1 MLTVFITA
9 ILCIGIDQLT
19 KYLVVSNFAV
29 GESIGLIDGVFHFT
43 YIKNE
48 GAAFGS
54 LSDYRWIF
62 MSASILLIIGIIV
75 YSVWKRPKNIFLCL
89 SLGMLLGG
97 GVGNMID
104 RIFLGYV
111 VDFLDFCAFPEL
123 WKWIFNFADAF
134 VCVGTALLIFWMFK
148 YDTKTYDAEKTAE
161 KTDGAESVKG
171 GNENDEAE

>member
-19 KYLVVSNFAV
+19 KYLIVSDFAI
-29 GESIGLIDGVFHFT
+29 GESIPLIDGVFNLT

-54 LSDYRWIF
+54 LSNYRWVF
-62 MSASILLIIGIIV
+62 MTASVLLIVGIIV
-75 YSVWKRPKNIFLCL
+75 YSVWKRPKSTCLCL
-89 SLGMLLGG
+89 ALGMLLGG
-97 GVGNMID
+97 GIGNMID

-123 WKWIFNFADAF
+123 WKWIFNGADTF
-134 VCVGTALLIFWMFK
+134 VCVGTALMVIWMFRS
-148 YDTKTYDAEKTAE
+148 DMNTDKTAAADAA
-161 KTDGAESVKG
+161 DGAKG